1 MLYKFFTDAGLDSRR
16 LQFIWINGTS
26 CFLQIDAPL
35 ALSDEEVKNGIKP
48 QKDIQFYMKG
58 VNFGEYT
65 EIKVQFYDDY
75 LGEKEAPEE
84 SSRNPIGL
92 GTLINGLTPP
102 FVTQAAQYVWSIVTK
117 RKMGE
122 NADPVSNKRVKKL

>member
-1 MLYKFFTDAGLDSRR
+1 MMLSLLHLDLRLLGGRGGERNGWLKIPAESTLYHISGFPEKMGEPMLYKFFTDAGLDSRR

-58 VNFGEYT
+58 VNFE
-65 EIKVQFYDDY
+65 
-75 LGEKEAPEE
+75 
-84 SSRNPIGL
+84 
-92 GTLINGLTPP
+92 GTLFAVSDVKTICLNRTLE
-102 FVTQAAQYVWSIVTK
+102 FEAQAEL
-117 RKMGE
+117 GC
-122 NADPVSNKRVKKL
+122 